1 MRSPEWSGDGG
12 SYLEDLAGS
21 AAAAEGGGEDQR
33 LLTAKLQEDGRPTI
47 MARHRYAADET
58 AGLLADQG
66 GRRSGHPS
74 RPGTDLEHNGG
85 HGSKDHQQEDRYL
98 LHENAAATHQHD
110 EEDSRYYTYSSDDGD
125 GDEDEAPTTPPELL
139 EGERG
144 PPPDNGRDDDGGQKN
159 RRQRRSSAAAM
170 KTPRNAPISTAVT
183 PSEERRRRD
192 SAERRRAVQE
202 LEHEVGVNYDNGG
215 GAVGRGTLDTST
227 QARRSPGSNAANTSS
242 TNSGSRSSGSL
253 SSPNSKRRRR
263 RERRSHRHEAAA
275 ASARDREPRPSIEET
290 STSGTSHDAYF
301 DQGVDPHSAWTA
313 AFSAQQQQQQ
323 QHQQQHLHRG
333 MRQPYQQQHQPFP
346 YYQQQDERHQDW
358 PAAFQDARYR
368 GTGYEEATT
377 AAAAGAAAAAG
388 YGAYHGQQQRQHH
401 SHTDYGSLVHPLAT
415 PDSSVASGDQALS
428 PPSLTLPSPRLLPR
442 KSADE
447 SSPEMEHHIP
457 NLKSPATMETAGTV
471 PTSSTYLSRVEEGPA
486 GRNGKGEKDD
496 DSSDD
501 DEEADEE
508 VGLLPDNLKTTYHT
522 GRATV
527 AGTAYLQHPTSP
539 LSMITTDTG
548 EDESLSPPQDRSR
561 QGRRGRNVR
570 RSERNKQQSSS
581 LMPPHYVTRD
591 GTKSS
596 YGSTS
601 LSHPREQELY
611 QGASHEVSLSK
622 SGSHVSVP
630 STAHMSKKSLRRHRR
645 KKEEAEARER
655 AVRAIRGAE
664 QPPSAASSDRI
675 WGILFLLQLIAVVT
689 VGFTLGP
696 NAVMTSGGS
705 TAVASNS
712 SSGRLIVKTT
722 EDNPSLFD
730 DDMVISKT
738 VPSTDDYTYLVPP
751 ELNGPTSPDDS
762 PSSEKPTQDADA
774 SNGTSSTSSESTTT
788 DTSGPGNTVEIITDT
803 ISDGWF
809 KIQVDYR
816 NALQI
821 CCITGLYAAA
831 LTSLT
836 IGFMMILAKSLI
848 QTALIF
854 TILVCFAWGTV
865 GIVLSPYSFVPI
877 LGFIALALS
886 LGYSVVVWDSI
897 PFHAT
902 NLSTAL
908 TGVRC
913 VADTLLLGFFM
924 LVIAFFWCIIWGFAF
939 IGTYDFVSDGGESKP
954 WLAGTD
960 GALLGLM
967 VISMFWTY
975 NVFTGIIQ
983 AVVAGSIGNWWYDPD
998 SVNACCSNATRA
1010 PLIRALT
1017 SSFGSICFGSLFVQP
1032 IQFFKNIIAVCCFSA
1047 PQNARQY
1054 KSSRSGGKSS
1064 SKEQGRRRRDRPAPE
1079 PVSGSPCAK
1088 MRRHFLRALDSLCK
1102 IFNHWAFVYIGLY
1115 NYNFWDS
1122 GKKATTL
1129 FNTRGWSGIVSN
1141 GVVRNVLFMTSVVI
1155 GLCTGLF
1162 GLIVEEFDGYEF
1174 TSFNKPTA
1182 TAFVIGSL
1190 IGCALS
1196 GIMLSVLGSA
1206 TNAVLVCF
1214 AAGNVEFS
1222 RIHPQLSNEMKE
1234 SWATV
1239 WSGYFVD

>member
-1 MRSPEWSGDGG
+1 
-12 SYLEDLAGS
+12 
-21 AAAAEGGGEDQR
+21 
-33 LLTAKLQEDGRPTI
+33 
-47 MARHRYAADET
+47 
-58 AGLLADQG
+58 
-66 GRRSGHPS
+66 
-74 RPGTDLEHNGG
+74 
-85 HGSKDHQQEDRYL
+85 
-98 LHENAAATHQHD
+98 
-110 EEDSRYYTYSSDDGD
+110 
-125 GDEDEAPTTPPELL
+125 
-139 EGERG
+139 
-144 PPPDNGRDDDGGQKN
+144 
-159 RRQRRSSAAAM
+159 
-170 KTPRNAPISTAVT
+170 
-183 PSEERRRRD
+183 
-192 SAERRRAVQE
+192 
-202 LEHEVGVNYDNGG
+202 
-215 GAVGRGTLDTST
+215 
-227 QARRSPGSNAANTSS
+227 
-242 TNSGSRSSGSL
+242 
-253 SSPNSKRRRR
+253 
-263 RERRSHRHEAAA
+263 
-275 ASARDREPRPSIEET
+275 
-290 STSGTSHDAYF
+290 
-301 DQGVDPHSAWTA
+301 
-313 AFSAQQQQQQ
+313 
-323 QHQQQHLHRG
+323 
-333 MRQPYQQQHQPFP
+333 
-346 YYQQQDERHQDW
+346 
-358 PAAFQDARYR
+358 
-368 GTGYEEATT
+368 
-377 AAAAGAAAAAG
+377 
-388 YGAYHGQQQRQHH
+388 
-401 SHTDYGSLVHPLAT
+401 
-415 PDSSVASGDQALS
+415 VASGDQALS

-447 SSPEMEHHIP
+447 SSPEMEHYIP

-471 PTSSTYLSRVEEGPA
+471 PTSSTYLSRVEELPA
-486 GRNGKGEKDD
+486 GRNGKGEKDED
-496 DSSDD
+496 DNSEDD
-501 DEEADEE
+501 EEEEADEE
-508 VGLLPDNLKTTYHT
+508 VGLLPDHLKTTYHT
-522 GRATV
+522 GRPTV

-539 LSMITTDTG
+539 MSMITTDTG

-561 QGRRGRNVR
+561 QGRRARGVR

-581 LMPPHYVTRD
+581 LMPPHY
-591 GTKSS
+591 GNKSS

-601 LSHPREQELY
+601 LSHPREQERY

-622 SGSHVSVP
+622 SGSHASVP

-655 AVRAIRGAE
+655 AVRAIRGDE

-689 VGFTLGP
+689 IGFTLGP
-696 NAVMTSGGS
+696 NAVMTSGGT

-712 SSGRLIVKTT
+712 SSGRLVVKTT
-722 EDNPSLFD
+722 EDDPSLFD
-730 DDMVISKT
+730 DDMVIAKT

-751 ELNGPTSPDDS
+751 ELDGPTSPDDS
-762 PSSEKPTQDADA
+762 SSSEKPTQDADA
-774 SNGTSSTSSESTTT
+774 SNGTSSTSSESTTS
-788 DTSGPGNTVEIITDT
+788 DTSGPSNTVEIITDT

-854 TILVCFAWGTV
+854 TILVCFAWGTI
-865 GIVLSPYSFVPI
+865 GTVLSPYSFVPI

-913 VADTLLLGFFM
+913 VADTLLLGFIM
-924 LVIAFFWCIIWGFAF
+924 LVVTFFWCIIWGFAF
-939 IGTYDFVSDGGESKP
+939 IGTYDFVSDGGEDKP

-998 SVNACCSNATRA
+998 SVNACCSNATRT
-1010 PLIRALT
+1010 PVIRALT

-1032 IQFFKNIIAVCCFSA
+1032 IQLFKIVMAVFCFSA

-1054 KSSRSGGKSS
+1054 KKSRSGSKSS
-1064 SKEQGRRRRDRPAPE
+1064 NKEQGKKRRDRQAPE
-1079 PVSGSPCAK
+1079 PVSGSPCAR
-1088 MRRHFLRALDSLCK
+1088 MRRHSLRALDSLCK

-1174 TSFNKPTA
+1174 TSFNQPTA

-1196 GIMLSVLGSA
+1196 GVMLSVLGSA

-1222 RIHPQLSNEMKE
+1222 RIHPELSNEMKE

-1239 WSGYFVD
+1239 WNGYFVD